1 MPADSTGPRAA
12 RCSQAELPAVAA
24 WQPGLGAA
32 AAALRAGAQAPGL
45 AGAQASG
52 LAGAQASGLAGAQRP
67 SEREPWRPSSSG
79 RRA

>member
-52 LAGAQASGLAGAQRP
+52 LAGAQRP